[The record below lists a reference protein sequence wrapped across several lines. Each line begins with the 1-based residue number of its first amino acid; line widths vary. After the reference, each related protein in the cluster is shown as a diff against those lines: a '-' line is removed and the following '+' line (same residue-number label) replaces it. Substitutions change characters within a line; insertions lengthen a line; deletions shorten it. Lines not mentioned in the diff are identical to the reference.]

1 VTSTAHSAIQTT
13 MGQRR
18 ARTRQQWERVR
29 ASALVLAALVLGV
42 ARQSHAQTNSNTNT
56 TTSSGGIRLTESQI
70 DRVVP
75 FRETGNKRYWI
86 SYSDCVL
93 DDAWSFPLN
102 VTNTSLTLEV
112 WAGTSNCVDTRPL
125 TDRQQCWL
133 VAKLTP
139 DTDSFRMTVPVRN
152 VVARRL
158 ETDVAPTGLS
168 DEVCNQS
175 EDAAGESFTYYFMQ
189 VSGGQVEDYTTWDG
203 SEDREGTG
211 FDMIGPRPPDAV
223 RLGIGES
230 QLDVRMSGIAEEADR
245 ERFRAFCVP
254 AGTAVDDPDAGETV
268 LPPVDDAG
276 TDTPSGATDA
286 GTSTDDDEIP
296 SPAECANGV
305 LFTNRRAPVNSPYE
319 CGTASVVSS
328 SIRTDRLQNGV
339 TYAVAV
345 AGEDAMGNAG
355 KLSDIRCGTP
365 TLLDD
370 FFEIYSRNG
379 GPGGGGFCS
388 VSYDAASRAPLGGL
402 GLGAL
407 GLLLA
412 LRRRRSS

>member
-1 VTSTAHSAIQTT
+1 
-13 MGQRR
+13 MLP
-18 ARTRQQWERVR
+18 
-29 ASALVLAALVLGV
+29 ALVLASLLLGS
-42 ARQSHAQTNSNTNT
+42 ARDGHAQSNTNNDSN
-56 TTSSGGIRLTESQI
+56 TSTSKGGIQLTKTQI
-70 DRVVP
+70 LRTVD
-75 FRETGNKRYWI
+75 FRATGNKRFWI

-102 VTNTSLTLEV
+102 VRNTSLTLEV

-139 DTDSFRMTVPVRN
+139 DTDSFRMSVPVRN

-158 ETDVAPTGLS
+158 DTDVAPTGLS
-168 DEVCNQS
+168 ANVCNES
-175 EDAAGESFTYYFMQ
+175 EDAAGESLTYYFMQ
-189 VSGGQVEDYTTWDG
+189 VSGGQVEDYTVWNAD
-203 SEDREGTG
+203 EDRDGTG
-211 FDMIGPRPPDAV
+211 FDMVGPRPPRGV
-223 RLGIGES
+223 RLGVGES
-230 QLDVRMSGIAEEADR
+230 QLDVRLSGISEEADR

-254 AGTAVDDPDAGETV
+254 AGTAVDDADAGDTV
-268 LPPVDDAG
+268 LPPSDDAG
-276 TDTPSGATDA
+276 TDIPSGATDA
-286 GTSTDDDEIP
+286 GTSTAGDEEIP
-296 SPAECANGV
+296 SPAECSNGV
-305 LFTNRRAPVNSPYE
+305 LVQNRRAPVNSPYE
-319 CGTASVVSS
+319 CGTANVISN

-345 AGEDAMGNAG
+345 AGEDAIGNTG
-355 KLSDIRCGTP
+355 ELSQIACGTP

-370 FFEIYSRNG
+370 FFEVYSRNG

-388 VSYDAASRAPLGGL
+388 VSYGAASRAPFAGL
-402 GLGAL
+402 GIGAL

>member
-1 VTSTAHSAIQTT
+1 
-13 MGQRR
+13 MGERR
-18 ARTRQQWERVR
+18 APRRQRLARVW
-29 ASALVLAALVLGV
+29 ASALVLAALLLGV
-42 ARQSHAQTNSNTNT
+42 ARHSHAQTNNNSNTT
-56 TTSSGGIRLTESQI
+56 ASSGGIRLTESQI
-70 DRVVP
+70 DRIVP

-93 DDAWSFPLN
+93 DDVLSFPLN

-139 DTDSFRMTVPVRN
+139 DTDSFTMRVPVRN

-168 DEVCNQS
+168 ADVCNQS

-189 VSGGQVEDYTTWDG
+189 VSGGQVEDYAIWEG
-203 SEDREGTG
+203 SDDREGTG
-211 FDMIGPRPPDAV
+211 FDMIGPRPPTGV
-223 RLGIGES
+223 RLGVGES
-230 QLDVRMSGIAEEADR
+230 QLDVRLSGIAEEADR

-254 AGTAVDDPDAGETV
+254 AGTALDNPDAGETV

-276 TDTPSGATDA
+276 TEIPSGASDA
-286 GTSTDDDEIP
+286 GTSTTDDQEVP
-296 SPAECANGV
+296 SPAECANDV

-355 KLSDIRCGTP
+355 KLSRIACGTP

-370 FFEIYSRNG
+370 FFEVYSRNG

-388 VSYDAASRAPLGGL
+388 VSYGAASRTPLAGL
-402 GLGAL
+402 GIGVL